1 MASSIRKAQSPL
13 SCQLCDNPNV
23 IKWKCKDCELLMCD
37 ICKERI
43 HPRFKLSETHSI
55 ISIKDVGKEGI
66 DVSVQFESLQVSQPV
81 LSSLV
86 STYTSTFASFCKIQ
100 YSSNDTLY
108 CSYHTKESGYKF
120 FVIRFLKES
129 IKVLQELDIE
139 CTDFTLGRKDELYYG
154 QFRGSELKVLS
165 TDGVTNTVLSTS
177 PMVISCTHINKNNEI
192 ILGLREQGPPFPVT
206 EFRTRLI
213 AVFDVNNKRKLSIEC
228 AQNGEKLFSYVWRI
242 STDSYNNIYAIDQFE
257 NCDGRLV
264 ALERS
269 GVVKFIYEGHSSVN
283 TSQTPFNPMGIV
295 ITKTD
300 IIIICDKS
308 NNCLY
313 ALNTKGELIG
323 LQNLK
328 DLRVELPYSLCL
340 DSEGFLLIGCNT
352 WADEANNAKI
362 HVAEIA
368 F

>member
-13 SCQLCDNPNV
+13 SCQLCENPNV

-66 DVSVQFESLQVSQPV
+66 DVSVQFESLQISQPV
-81 LSSLV
+81 LSSLI
-86 STYTSTFASFCKIQ
+86 STYTSTFACFGKIQ

-108 CSYHTKESGYKF
+108 CSYHTKEFGYKF

-129 IKVLQELDIE
+129 IKVLHELDIK

-165 TDGVTNTVLSTS
+165 TDGVTNTVLSTA
-177 PMVISCTHINKNNEI
+177 PMVILCIHINKDNEI

-206 EFRTRLI
+206 EFSTRQI
-213 AVFDVNNKRKLSIEC
+213 AVIDVNNKRKLSVEYD
-228 AQNGEKLFSYVWRI
+228 QNGEKLFTYVWRI
-242 STDSYNNIYAIDQFE
+242 STDSYDNIYTIDQFE
-257 NCDGRLV
+257 KYDGRIV

-269 GVVKFIYEGHSSVN
+269 GGVKFIYEGHSSIN
-283 TSQTPFNPMGIV
+283 TSQTPFNPTDLV

-300 IIIICDKS
+300 IILVCD
-308 NNCLY
+308 NNNNHLY
-313 ALNTKGELIG
+313 ALNTKGEIIG
-323 LQNLK
+323 LQTVT
-328 DLRVELPYSLCL
+328 DLGIRCPFSMCF
-340 DSEGFLLIGCNT
+340 DSEGFLLIGCYDRKT
-352 WADEANNAKI
+352 VDANIHIAKI
-362 HVAEIA
+362 AL
-368 F
+368 